1 MLLRMKKSVAA
12 LAALLIFCTVS
23 YAQNLGKVQSL
34 YQSGMYSQ
42 AVSLLDND
50 DSPTANGWRALCAL
64 AMRTDDAYVLADTFL
79 DLYPE
84 NILAPQVRYAYGLD
98 LFDKSRFED
107 ALAKFNQVSV
117 KDLRNDQR
125 AEYTYKLGYCAYG
138 VGEWERARSLL
149 ARARGMGWN
158 DYSAPSFYTLGFI
171 SYAQGDFKDA
181 ADWFMLASKDHRF
194 EALANYYI
202 LECRFNLKDYKYV
215 IKFGEDLFDK
225 VPKDRQPHMARIMS
239 ESYLVLGDV
248 EKARTYYEE
257 NLKSKVALTRSDH
270 FYAGEVHYLAEDW
283 AGAVESFSMMEDRT
297 DSLGQLASYNMGYS
311 YIKLKNKVAA
321 LDAFKEASALSFS
334 PELKED
340 AFYNYAKLAF
350 DLGRDT
356 APFQEYLQKYDVG
369 SKGDQIYS
377 YMAMVALQNH
387 DYEAAVAAYD
397 NIENLEPRMK
407 SNYMK
412 AYLLR
417 ARELMDNGS
426 WRAAIP
432 HLKAAAYYS
441 SRRDGFNQLARFWEA
456 EALFRDGKYADARSI
471 LTDLYNLSALR
482 SRKEGNLIPYNMA
495 YTYFKEEDY
504 EKALRWYQSYLEGD
518 ASVMGSDALT
528 RIADCYFFRGDYV
541 TAVAAYE
548 RQIEQYPNPDNL
560 YAAYKAGV
568 ASGLTGDNNRKVQF
582 LEAVKNA
589 DPAAPYYGE
598 SLYELGR
605 AYVALNDNEDA
616 LRAFR
621 TLKASTQDPE
631 LEARALLE
639 LGMIE
644 RNQGH
649 SEDAI
654 GYYKQVVE
662 KGGEHADDALLAIE
676 SIYRTREDPDAYL
689 SYVNSL
695 GSKANRT
702 EAQKEEVYF
711 SSAEQIYLSG
721 DYGKAINTLQA
732 YLQKYPQAIHGAKA
746 KFYLADC
753 QRISGVRE
761 QAADLYMEALDAGLE
776 GAMAENAMVQYAA
789 LNYDMGNFGKAYGS
803 YLKIKEEAKMDAN
816 RKIALVGLMRSAFRA
831 RQWDDAIISVRDLLD
846 TKPEDSALVREA
858 IYIRAK
864 SNLSSSRREA
874 ALADFKTLSAEPS
887 TAEGAEAAYT
897 LILDQYDR
905 GSFDAVPEMVFS
917 FSEKAGGQNYWLAKA
932 FITLGDTYAEQGNFS
947 QARATF
953 ESIRDGYTSE
963 GPQDDVL
970 DQVQLRLN
978 KLPN

>member
-1 MLLRMKKSVAA
+1 MFLRMKKSIAA
-12 LAALLIFCTVS
+12 IAAVLIFCTGS
-23 YAQNLGKVQSL
+23 YAQDWAKVQSL
-34 YQSGMYSQ
+34 YKCGMYSQ
-42 AVSLLDND
+42 VVSLLDNEE
-50 DSPTANGWRALCAL
+50 SPTAIGWRALCAVK
-64 AMRTDDAYVLADTFL
+64 MSTDDAYALASSFL
-79 DLYPE
+79 ELYPE
-84 NILAPQVRYAYGLD
+84 NIMVPQVAYAYGLD
-98 LFDKSRFED
+98 LFDKGRFEE
-107 ALAKFNQVSV
+107 ALTQFNRITVE
-117 KDLRNDQR
+117 DLPEDQK
-125 AEYTYKLGYCAYG
+125 AEYTYKLGYSAYG
-138 VGEWERARSLL
+138 VGEWERAKGLL
-149 ARARGMGWN
+149 ARSRGLDWN
-158 DYSAPSFYTLGFI
+158 DFSAPSFYILGYI
-171 SYAQGDFKDA
+171 NYAQGDFKEA

-202 LECRFNLKDYKYV
+202 LECRFNLKDYNYV

-283 AGAVESFSMMEDRT
+283 AEAVENFSQMEDRT
-297 DSLGQLASYNMGYS
+297 DSLGQMASYNMGYS

-321 LDAFKEASALSFS
+321 LDAFKEASALSYS
-334 PELKED
+334 PEIQED

-356 APFQEYLQKYDVG
+356 APFQEYLQKYDA
-369 SKGDQIYS
+369 SKKGDQIYS

-387 DYEAAVAAYD
+387 DYEAAVEAYD

-426 WRAAIP
+426 WRAAMP

-441 SRRDGFNQLARFWEA
+441 GRRDGFNQLARFWEA
-456 EALFRDGKYADARSI
+456 EALYRDGKYADARSI

-482 SRKEGNLIPYNMA
+482 NRKEGGLITYNIA

-504 EKALRWYQSYLEGD
+504 ERALKWFQSYLEGD
-518 ASVMGSDALT
+518 ASVQGSDAQT

-560 YAAYKAGV
+560 YASYRAGV
-568 ASGLTGDNNRKVQF
+568 ASGLTGDNTRKVHF
-582 LEAVKNA
+582 LEAAKNA
-589 DPAAPYYGE
+589 NPAAPYYGE

-631 LEARALLE
+631 LEACALLE

-644 RNQGH
+644 RNLGH

-676 SIYRTREDPDAYL
+676 SIYRTREDPEAYL
-689 SYVNSL
+689 AYVNSL

-721 DYGKAINTLQA
+721 DYAKAISTLQA

-746 KFYLADC
+746 KFYLAECYRMGDA
-753 QRISGVRE
+753 RE
-761 QAADLYMEALDAGLE
+761 QAADFYMAAIDAGLE
-776 GAMAENAMVQYAA
+776 GALAESALVQYAS
-789 LNYDMGNFGKAYGS
+789 LHYDMGNYGKAFGA
-803 YLKIKEEAKMDAN
+803 YLRVKEEAKMDAN
-816 RKIALVGLMRSAFRA
+816 RQLALVGLMRSSFRA
-831 RQWDDAIISVRDLLD
+831 RQWDDALISVRDLMD
-846 TKPEDSALVREA
+846 SKPEDPALLREA
-858 IYIRAK
+858 IYVRAK
-864 SNLSSSRREA
+864 SNLSTSRRQA

-887 TAEGAEAAYT
+887 TPEGAEAAYL
-897 LILDQYDR
+897 LIQDQYDR
-905 GSFDAVPEMVFS
+905 GSFEAVPDMVFS
-917 FSEKAGGQNYWLAKA
+917 FAEKAAGQNYWLAKA
-932 FITLGDTYAEQGNFS
+932 FIALGDTYAEQGNLS

-978 KLPN
+978 KLQN